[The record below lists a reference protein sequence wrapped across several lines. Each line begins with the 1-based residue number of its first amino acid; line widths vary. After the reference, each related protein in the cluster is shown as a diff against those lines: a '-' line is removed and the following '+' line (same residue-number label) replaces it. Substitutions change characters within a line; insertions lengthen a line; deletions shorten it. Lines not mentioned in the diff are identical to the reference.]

1 MADDFGF
8 LAGAKGFSEG
18 LNTGKAAGKEIS
30 KGIESIK
37 NEAVESAQERARERR
52 RAQREVEF
60 KKQTATI
67 KALQEYQ
74 RRKLITDEE
83 AKLKI
88 DFLRKYGAKEWEQ
101 VLKIKTE
108 IARVEDENNKAFQ
121 SDLRDRNI
129 ALAWCF
135 FAAFWVT
142 VFLKYIGAF

>member
-1 MADDFGF
+1 MADEFGF
-8 LAGAKGFSEG
+8 LASAKGFSESI
-18 LNTGKAAGKEIS
+18 NNSKAAGKEIT

-37 NEAVESAQERARERR
+37 NEALESAQERARERR
-52 RAQREVEF
+52 RAQREAEF

-74 RRKLITDEE
+74 RRKVISDEE

-88 DFLRKYGAKEWEQ
+88 DFVRKYGAKEWEQ
-101 VLKIKTE
+101 ILKIKTE
-108 IARVEDENNKAFQ
+108 IAKLEEENNKAFQ

>member
-1 MADDFGF
+1 MADEFGF

-18 LNTGKAAGKEIS
+18 INSGKAAGREIS
-30 KGIESIK
+30 KGIESLQ
-37 NEAVESAQERARERR
+37 NEALESAQERSRERR
-52 RAQREVEF
+52 RAQREAEF

-74 RRKLITDEE
+74 RRKVISDEE

-88 DFLRKYGAKEWEQ
+88 DFVRKYGAKEWDQ
-101 VLKIKTE
+101 VLRIKNE
-108 IARVEDENNKAFQ
+108 IAKVEEENTKAFK
-121 SDLRDRNI
+121 SDLHERRM

-142 VFLKYIGAF
+142 VYLKYIGAF